1 MTEQEIRQQILR
13 RFYSRLAA
21 DPAARAALR
30 RIGKGKATLA
40 DTATLSDRAADL
52 LGEVFG
58 AAVLDIPE
66 DVREAV
72 CEGLLREQYDS
83 TMNTCDGVLEALDSA
98 QGLHLTPQH
107 PGFPLERV
115 QQLASSLT
123 DPNAKP
129 ETIRRRANKPVATVA
144 KSFHDSYIRINAQ
157 TRHDLGLKCYLDRAA
172 APGCCAWCTD
182 IAGRYVYGDHPADI
196 FRRHDNCSCTVTFE
210 NGRERQDVWSKRT
223 WDAKDPKEIERVA
236 SRPAKLTQQ
245 QAEQLQENAVSRLT
259 LGGRR
264 DIINYAKPI
273 EMLNFSAIPSSEE
286 ITQQKI
292 LEELEK
298 SSIGKEILQVIET
311 LPEPIRFIYGEYSSR
326 LRGEENAGSI
336 TIYLNNCKNT
346 VWAARSIIHE
356 CTHYR
361 YGIGQCQWAECV
373 CVAQEIKHARNRD
386 ALTQDESRTIV
397 KTVKTAYPELQWKR
411 GGVINGRRKQ

>member
-1 MTEQEIRQQILR
+1 MPNVAPYAGAWIEMLI
-13 RFYSRLAA
+13 
-21 DPAARAALR
+21 DPTV
-30 RIGKGKATLA
+30 K
-40 DTATLSDRAADL
+40 S
-52 LGEVFG
+52 
-58 AAVLDIPE
+58 
-66 DVREAV
+66 
-72 CEGLLREQYDS
+72 
-83 TMNTCDGVLEALDSA
+83 
-98 QGLHLTPQH
+98 
-107 PGFPLERV
+107 
-115 QQLASSLT
+115 
-123 DPNAKP
+123 
-129 ETIRRRANKPVATVA
+129 ETIRRRAKAPVVNTAM
-144 KSFHDSYIRINAQ
+144 SMHDDYIRVNAKL
-157 TRHDLGLKCYLDRAA
+157 RNDLGLKPIIQRFGT
-172 APGCCAWCTD
+172 GCCSWCSAV
-182 IAGRYVYGDHPADI
+182 AGKWRFGEQPDDV
-196 FRRHDNCSCTVTFE
+196 FRRHDNCDCVIIYDTQVLRGVKTQDG
-210 NGRERQDVWSKRT
+210 GRSKT
-223 WDAKDPKEIERVA
+223 WTEVDPSDLQTDPPKVFSQAE
-236 SRPAKLTQQ
+236 
-245 QAEQLQENAVSRLT
+245 AEQLQEIAVSRLT
-259 LGGRR
+259 LAGER

-386 ALTQDESRTIV
+386 ALTQDELRTIV